1 MLSQFRKTRFFLL
14 SLILASLSPMMLNYS
29 KAGQSPVAH
38 QNANSVQVTDKG
50 RQPNPDAKKVPVTSL
65 SPYEIASFI
74 AENPAIDLKNTWNQ
88 LGIKSVNFGDGRDS
102 SAEEQG
108 DEINRF
114 LSKCNNCDVETY
126 SCDLDEEPGKEV
138 LLKVSDLLAESCRYL
153 IFKQLKQS
161 NGKPEWRVLGH
172 IDHGFSRYRMPEHS
186 IHFDDGRNWLVI
198 KVQQGSGSGF
208 AEYDDRLFQV
218 NSTGLNEI
226 LRFPSEGH
234 VATCCSSPTRE
245 FTTQIRKCEAKN
257 GATMVELEFSVS
269 YSASSGVEYVDLW
282 KKTQKAIY
290 KKEASSDRL
299 VLDARNSDLSDKE
312 ITAIYAGEGLS
323 DEAFIKYNFEE
334 LSKIALGREDS
345 RKGWLRLYLQEGDK
359 SRGKERLKQLM
370 EK

>member
-1 MLSQFRKTRFFLL
+1 MRSQFRNTRFFLL
-14 SLILASLSPMMLNYS
+14 SSILASLSPMMLNYS

-38 QNANSVQVTDKG
+38 QNANRAQVTDKG
-50 RQPNPDAKKVPVTSL
+50 RQPKTDAKEVPVTSL
-65 SPYEIASFI
+65 SPYEIASLI
-74 AENPAIDLKNTWNQ
+74 AENPAIDLKDTWNQ
-88 LGIKSVNFGDGRDS
+88 LGIKSVNFGDGRNS

-126 SCDLDEEPGKEV
+126 SSDLDEEPGKEV

-161 NGKPEWRVLGH
+161 NGKPEWRVLGY

-186 IHFDDGRNWLVI
+186 IHFDDGRNWLVV

-245 FTTQIRKCEAKN
+245 FTTQIRKCETKS
-257 GATMVELEFSVS
+257 GVTVVELEFSVT
-269 YSASSGVEYVDLW
+269 YSAFSDVGYVHLW
-282 KKTQKAIY
+282 QKNQKATY
-290 KKEASSDRL
+290 KKDLSSERP
-299 VLDARNSDLSDKE
+299 VLDATKSDLSDKE
-312 ITAIYAGEGLS
+312 INAIYAGEGLS
-323 DEAFIKYNFEE
+323 DEDFIKYNFEE
-334 LSKIALGREDS
+334 LSKIAQGREDS
-345 RKGWLRLYLQEGDK
+345 RKDWLRLFLKQGDG
-359 SRGKERLKQLM
+359 SRGKERLRQLTNN
-370 EK
+370 